1 MKITIANNSG
11 RVRDG
16 FTLIETVVG
25 MAVLGIVVFS
35 LYAGI
40 NLGFVTIQN
49 ARDNL
54 RATQVL
60 TEKME
65 VVRLC
70 TFDQLTTAGYLPTNF
85 TAGYFEG
92 NSATN
97 GTVFTGSVAIAPT
110 GLGVNYSNDLRLVTV
125 TVAWQTKGL
134 SRSRQLSTLAARSGI
149 QNYVCN

>member
-1 MKITIANNSG
+1 MS
-11 RVRDG
+11 
-16 FTLIETVVG
+16 
-25 MAVLGIVVFS
+25 VLGIVTFA

-40 NLGFVTIQN
+40 NLGFVTVQH

-85 TAGYFEG
+85 TASYYEG
-92 NSATN
+92 NTTTN
-97 GTVFTGSVAIAPT
+97 GTVFSGTLSVVNT
-110 GLGVNYSNDLRLVTV
+110 GLAVNYSNDLRLVTV
-125 TVAWQTKGL
+125 TVSWQTKGL
-134 SRSRQLSTLAARSGI
+134 SRSRQLSTFASRNGI